1 MEALFKK
8 YFWIVKVLGI
18 AASAGLAA
26 SAIMTQLGASVLLA
40 AEPTADA
47 NAEAKADGDAE
58 DDDVVDEEGDKRK
71 TGVAFKGNPFDPPA
85 RETDK
90 KGPEKQKVGTRV
102 TGRNP
107 FCPSCLPPAPEVGA
121 GGVTPEGQPVVTNA
135 AISPGEVRSS
145 LPLQLVATMEFED
158 PDLSYATVYDSE
170 AGRAGLYA
178 RGDAVRAEVVV
189 MGITQGVLHLR
200 NHSQLEYLELG
211 QAPPKPT
218 TAPTTMPTPTDK
230 PPATNDREIEGAE
243 EAINCDGDSCTVDR
257 AFVESLMANPA
268 QLTKQARIVPS
279 QKDGETR
286 GYKLY
291 GIRRGTLPKLLGFKN
306 GDMLKSVNGEDL
318 NSIDKAM
325 GLYTK
330 LRRASNLTV
339 EVERKGKTVTKE
351 ITIK

>member
-1 MEALFKK
+1 MEALLKK

-26 SAIMTQLGASVLLA
+26 SAIMTQLGSSVLLA
-40 AEPTADA
+40 AESDA
-47 NAEAKADGDAE
+47 QTAKAEGE
-58 DDDVVDEEGDKRK
+58 EGDDDEVVDEEGDKRK
-71 TGVAFKGNPFDPPA
+71 TGVSFKGNPFDPPPA
-85 RETDK
+85 DNDK

-102 TGRNP
+102 TGRNM
-107 FCPSCLPPAPEVGA
+107 FCPMCLPPTPEVGEE
-121 GGVTPEGQPVVTNA
+121 GVTPDGQPVVTNA
-135 AISPGEVRSS
+135 AISPGEVKSS
-145 LPLQLVATMEFED
+145 LPLQLVATMEFSD
-158 PDLSYATVYDSE
+158 PDLSYATVYDAE

-178 RGDAVRAEVVV
+178 RGDAVRDEVVV
-189 MGITQGVLHLR
+189 MSVTQGVLHLR
-200 NHSQLEYLELG
+200 NRSQLEYLELG
-211 QAPPKPT
+211 QAPAKPT
-218 TAPTTMPTPTDK
+218 AAPTTTAKPEDK
-230 PPATNDREIEGAE
+230 APVPNDREIEGAE
-243 EAINCDGDSCTVDR
+243 EAINCEGESCTVDR

-318 NSIDKAM
+318 TSIDKAM

-339 EVERKGKTVTKE
+339 EIERKGKTVTKE